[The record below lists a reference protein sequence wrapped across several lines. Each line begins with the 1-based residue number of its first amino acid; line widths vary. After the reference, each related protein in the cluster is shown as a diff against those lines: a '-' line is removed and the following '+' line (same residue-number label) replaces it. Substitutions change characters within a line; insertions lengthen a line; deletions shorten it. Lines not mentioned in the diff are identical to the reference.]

1 MDQQQRYMVLIENV
15 CICTGLK
22 TFLTSFLFL
31 YLLLSRAGVDF
42 SFHDDDDEEEEE
54 DKEEEEEEEEKEVQ
68 DTHNDFK
75 RYSLNR

>member
-1 MDQQQRYMVLIENV
+1 MDLQQRYMVLIENV

-42 SFHDDDDEEEEE
+42 SFHDDDDDEDD
-54 DKEEEEEEEEKEVQ
+54 DKEEEEEEEGQ